1 MKSYVF
7 IAMVICSIIIYPFEA
22 KSQDSGDLRI
32 KSVTLVDGTV
42 ISAQNYAATDAAAT
56 DELQVKSV
64 EFTDGTIIEADHFE
78 ILDQNMKKTGNYF
91 AVAIDEYG
99 GMAGIVTMRDLLELI
114 VGEWKEHDEEPE
126 PSDIEKIG
134 DSLWRI
140 QGAASL
146 DEVAEELD
154 VELPLDEYDTFG
166 GYVLGEL
173 CYVPDDGTQVSVL
186 TPDLEIM
193 VTTIKDHRV
202 EETTVRKRIV
212 QEEQT

>member
-78 ILDQNMKKTGNYF
+78 ILDQNMKKTGNDNDKSNTDGTARSGKSYSSNSF
-91 AVAIDEYG
+91 RITSLRINWREY
-99 GMAGIVTMRDLLELI
+99 LLG
-114 VGEWKEHDEEPE
+114 VG
-126 PSDIEKIG
+126 SR
-134 DSLWRI
+134 LWSYAPCSR
-140 QGAASL
+140 S
-146 DEVAEELD
+146 
-154 VELPLDEYDTFG
+154 EY
-166 GYVLGEL
+166 LGE
-173 CYVPDDGTQVSVL
+173 
-186 TPDLEIM
+186 
-193 VTTIKDHRV
+193 DHS
-202 EETTVRKRIV
+202 
-212 QEEQT
+212 

>member
-78 ILDQNMKKTGNYF
+78 ILDQNMKKTGNDNDKSNTHHEL
-91 AVAIDEYG
+91 ANQLE
-99 GMAGIVTMRDLLELI
+99 GISTWSGI
-114 VGEWKEHDEEPE
+114 
-126 PSDIEKIG
+126 
-134 DSLWRI
+134 
-140 QGAASL
+140 ASM
-146 DEVAEELD
+146 
-154 VELPLDEYDTFG
+154 
-166 GYVLGEL
+166 EL
-173 CYVPDDGTQVSVL
+173 CSMLPV
-186 TPDLEIM
+186 
-193 VTTIKDHRV
+193 
-202 EETTVRKRIV
+202 
-212 QEEQT
+212 